1 MLRPET
7 GPTASHPLSGSCGEE
22 ASSRLAKSAEPN
34 RPVKFFDA
42 SRPSASAVIASGI
55 GFTVPGSC
63 PSGAAG
69 RSLFCWRSFIPFHY
83 TPLAGEMQ
91 SCRPLFFRKSEASGF
106 VRVGRRRG
114 AGGAG
119 TAPVVPVG
127 RKRERALGIGGS
139 EQQDHDIFEDQTCE
153 RTGRAREGEAGGI
166 SAFRGVLEGAVYRS
180 LQKSYRSLH
189 LDLTNP
195 DFVV

>member
-22 ASSRLAKSAEPN
+22 ASSRLSKPAEPN
-34 RPVKFFDA
+34 RPAKTFGVPC
-42 SRPSASAVIASGI
+42 PSASAIIASGI
-55 GFTVPGSC
+55 GSTVAGSC
-63 PSGAAG
+63 PSVSAG

-106 VRVGRRRG
+106 VRGGRRRG
-114 AGGAG
+114 AGCAG

-139 EQQDHDIFEDQTCE
+139 EQQYSVVFEKSEQGK
-153 RTGRAREGEAGGI
+153 RGEGER
-166 SAFRGVLEGAVYRS
+166 RGSRGNFGLSGRFWRGRFTVRY
-180 LQKSYRSLH
+180 KN
-189 LDLTNP
+189 LT
-195 DFVV
+195 VHYIWT